1 PCTSFCKLI
10 IYISTWSEAQNICRE
25 QCFDLATINDMREME
40 TLLEV
45 VKDKY
50 DDAVW
55 IGLSKGTTQR
65 RYLLWNSITD
75 DNCAVSRNGYLN
87 IYSCMSKKYSYI
99 LNTQRMVWT
108 AARDFCRAHYTDLTS
123 LRNDAEYQIVQQVAN
138 GNEVYVGLFRD
149 PWVWSGQTDSS
160 FRYWNPDMLVR
171 TDDTENSTMGWSEAQ
186 NYCRTNHTDLTSVRN
201 DAEHQIIQNL
211 ANGMDVW
218 IGLFKDHWE
227 WSDQSNSS
235 LRYWP
240 VEQKIWN
247 EETERCGALLKNE
260 SGKWGQLPCSNK
272 YPFFCAYLN
281 YPINSSCFFSVF

>member
-1 PCTSFCKLI
+1 MLFFNFPFFLSGKKKGA
-10 IYISTWSEAQNICRE
+10 AQ
-25 QCFDLATINDMREME
+25 
-40 TLLEV
+40 
-45 VKDKY
+45 
-50 DDAVW
+50 
-55 IGLSKGTTQR
+55 
-65 RYLLWNSITD
+65 
-75 DNCAVSRNGYLN
+75 
-87 IYSCMSKKYSYI
+87 YI
-99 LNTQRMVWT
+99 L
-108 AARDFCRAHYTDLTS
+108 
-123 LRNDAEYQIVQQVAN
+123 
-138 GNEVYVGLFRD
+138 
-149 PWVWSGQTDSS
+149 SS
-160 FRYWNPDMLVR
+160 A
-171 TDDTENSTMGWSEAQ
+171 TMGWSEAQ

-272 YPFFCAYLN
+272 YPFFCACKAKGRYLI
-281 YPINSSCFFSVF
+281 YSISCCFYCANI